1 MQLAS
6 AFAGGCNNNLD
17 ELASHP
23 LRNCLRELQMAR
35 TTAQKMQVPT
45 RATIGQVQVKTTVA
59 MKKET
64 FSMTTARGTGRD
76 IVLNSVHK

>member
-1 MQLAS
+1 
-6 AFAGGCNNNLD
+6 
-17 ELASHP
+17 
-23 LRNCLRELQMAR
+23 MAR

-45 RATIGQVQVKTTVA
+45 RATIGQVQVETTVA

-76 IVLNSVHK
+76 SSAQLSAQMIDGSCLLVIST